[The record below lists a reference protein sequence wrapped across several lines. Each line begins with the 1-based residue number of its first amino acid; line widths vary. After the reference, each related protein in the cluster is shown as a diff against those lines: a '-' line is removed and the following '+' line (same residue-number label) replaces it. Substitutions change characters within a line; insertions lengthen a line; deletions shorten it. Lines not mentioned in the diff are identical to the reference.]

1 MSGDPR
7 RTAVS
12 HPHDWALPVSVY
24 ISVAAMRVRD
34 LRLPKDKKV
43 TWEQEESS
51 LT

>member
-1 MSGDPR
+1 MSGDPKR
-7 RTAVS
+7 HAVT
-12 HPHDWALPVSVY
+12 HPHLLALPASVY

-34 LRLPKDKKV
+34 LRLPRDKKV